1 LSVLQ
6 YYNCSEE
13 IERCSRFYESFRDS
27 NRVVRVVCDAIIDYF
42 EEKPLAPLPLI
53 DLEGS
58 TEQIRAGESINLNP
72 ALSTKDVVE
81 LLKRISEAMLVVNP
95 QLKEIVE
102 HLKGSFDL
110 FLSDF
115 PDKVGKKDIKDL
127 RDLLIKET
135 VLEQDLATFLFSM
148 MLSSFYRQQLE
159 SSSEVLR
166 TDLWEGGDCPLC
178 GEKPHFGMLRSE
190 DGAKVLECW
199 LCGTRWVHTRIKC
212 PFCNNEE
219 QEDLGYFTA
228 ESNEICRV
236 NFCKLC
242 CQYYKVFDARK
253 FDADGALSLSIHNLA
268 TLAYDLLARKE
279 GFTAG
284 SVLDWVNE
292 NEVSDRQD

>member
-1 LSVLQ
+1 MNHIYFSS
-6 YYNCSEE
+6 YPDE
-13 IERCSRFYESFRDS
+13 ISRCSRIYKGFSEAEPIVSAVFK
-27 NRVVRVVCDAIIDYF
+27 AINNYF
-42 EEKPLAPLPLI
+42 EKHPLNPLPII
-53 DLEGS
+53 DLEDS
-58 TEQIRAGESINLNP
+58 TKQIRAGESINLNP

-102 HLKGSFDL
+102 HLKDSFDL
-110 FLSDF
+110 FLAEF
-115 PDKVGKKDIKDL
+115 PDEVSKKDINDL

-253 FDADGALSLSIHNLA
+253 FDADGALSLTIHNLA

-284 SVLDWVNE
+284 SGLDWVNE